1 MQKKRGCV
9 AVMKGMIVVAA
20 VVLVM
25 VPALVMAADTIRI
38 GAAISM
44 TGKSAREGG
53 LVKKGYDTWVEWINA
68 RGGIMVGGKPYKVE
82 MVYYD
87 DKGEATTSAKLTE
100 KLITEDKVN
109 LILGPYSSGIVAA
122 TSAIAERY
130 GFVTIAP
137 MANGDFVYE
146 RGLKYLFSA
155 LPPASRDLVPVVEL
169 AAQQTNPKP
178 KTYAVVVLDHAFAL
192 PAIGGAQKRSQE
204 LGLQEVYYGKFQ
216 FNTTDFSNILT
227 AVKSKE
233 PDLIYFAGFPA
244 DTFSF
249 FRQVK
254 ELNVNAKMFAGTL
267 CAGNPDWIPTMKKD
281 GNYVI
286 GELPW
291 HQDMGYKDQF
301 FSSKSFYDFWLKRHK
316 EPANTLSAP
325 GFATGLLIQLAIEK
339 AGSLDQTKIRDALR
353 AMEVETFFGKFKWD
367 EKGRNIAGRMGVVQT
382 QNEKDVLIDPPQP
395 GVKFLY
401 PAPAWKDR

>member
-1 MQKKRGCV
+1 MKALRV
-9 AVMKGMIVVAA
+9 AVLITA
-20 VVLVM
+20 VTLVM
-25 VPALVMAADTIRI
+25 CPRLVTAADGNTIRV
-38 GAAISM
+38 GAALSV
-44 TGKSAREGG
+44 TGAREGTF
-53 LVKKGYDTWVEWINA
+53 LKKGYDAWAEWVNA
-68 RGGIMVGGKPYKVE
+68 RGGITVGGKPRKVE
-82 MVYYD
+82 MVHYD
-87 DKGEATTSAKLTE
+87 DKGDAATSAKLTE

-122 TSAIAERY
+122 TSAIAEKY
-130 GFVTIAP
+130 NYVTIAP

-146 RGLKYLFSA
+146 RGFKYLFSFF
-155 LPPASRDLVPVVEL
+155 PPATRDLVPVVEL
-169 AAQQTNPKP
+169 AAKQTNPKP

-192 PAIGGAQKRSQE
+192 PAVGGAQKRSQE

-216 FNTTDFSNILT
+216 TNTTDFSNILT
-227 AVKSKE
+227 QVKAKE

-301 FSSKSFYDFWLKRHK
+301 FTSKSFYDYWMKK
-316 EPANTLSAP
+316 YNKPANTLNAP
-325 GFATGLLIQLAIEK
+325 GFGTGMLIQFAIEK

-353 AMEVETFFGKFKWD
+353 SMEVETFFGKFKFD
-367 EKGRNIAGRMGVVQT
+367 EKGRNMAGRMGVVQT
-382 QNEKDVLIDPPQP
+382 QNEKDVLIDPPTA

-401 PAPAWKDR
+401 PAPAWKDRQ